1 MAGDKKIIKGNNMI
15 GVDIEKIERFKN
27 LTQKELKRI
36 FTDTE
41 LEYVFSF
48 NEPYSHIGGMW
59 CVKEAVIKALKNK
72 SIPLKKIEVL
82 HDENGAPFINKE
94 KLNKYLSN
102 YSYIDISISHSD
114 TDVVAVVQ
122 II

>member
-1 MAGDKKIIKGNNMI
+1 MI

-36 FTDTE
+36 FTALE

-72 SIPLKKIEVL
+72 EIPLKSVEVL
-82 HDENGAPFINKE
+82 HHENGAPY
-94 KLNKYLSN
+94 LNADKIGKYIKD
-102 YSYIDISISHSD
+102 YSYVDISISHNE
-114 TDVVAVVQ
+114 TDVIAVVE
-122 II
+122 IF

>member
-1 MAGDKKIIKGNNMI
+1 MI
-15 GVDIEKIERFKN
+15 GVDIEKIERFKK

-36 FTDTE
+36 FTENE

-48 NEPYSHIGGMW
+48 SEPFSHIGGMW
-59 CVKEAVIKALKNK
+59 CVKEAVVKALKNK
-72 SIPLKKIEVL
+72 EIPLKKIEVL
-82 HDENGAPFINKE
+82 HTDDGAPYLNLE
-94 KLNKYLSN
+94 KLKKYMQSF
-102 YSYIDISISHSD
+102 SSVDISISHNE

>member
-1 MAGDKKIIKGNNMI
+1 MI
-15 GVDIEKIERFKN
+15 GIDIEKIERFKN

-36 FTDTE
+36 FTDSE

-48 NEPYSHIGGMW
+48 SEPYSHIGGMW

-72 SIPLKKIEVL
+72 LVPLKNIEVL
-82 HDENGAPFINKE
+82 HKENGAPYLNDEKISKYVKE
-94 KLNKYLSN
+94 F
-102 YSYIDISISHSD
+102 SYIDISISHNE

>member
-1 MAGDKKIIKGNNMI
+1 MI
-15 GVDIEKIERFKN
+15 GVDIEKVERFKN
-27 LTQKELKRI
+27 LTDKELRRI
-36 FTDTE
+36 FTDSE

-48 NEPYSHIGGMW
+48 SEPYSHIGGMW

-72 SIPLKKIEVL
+72 SIPLKNIEVL
-82 HDENGAPFINKE
+82 HKENGEPYLNNEKIRKYIKE
-94 KLNKYLSN
+94 FSL
-102 YSYIDISISHSD
+102 IDISISHND

>member
-1 MAGDKKIIKGNNMI
+1 MI
-15 GVDIEKIERFKN
+15 GIDIEKIERFKK

-36 FTDTE
+36 FTEKE
-41 LEYVFSF
+41 LEYVFNF

-72 SIPLKKIEVL
+72 AIPLKSVEIL
-82 HDENGAPFINKE
+82 HHENGAPYLNEE
-94 KLNKYLSN
+94 KLSKYIEE
-102 YSYIDISISHSD
+102 YTYVDISISHNE
-114 TDVVAVVQ
+114 TDVIAVVQ